1 MKKEPKLGNSGGV
14 FNVEMKLRT
23 FVKIQEFQYAQ
34 RNVNKDI
41 WSSFR

>member
-23 FVKIQEFQYAQ
+23 LRSEEQTTAYTA
-34 RNVNKDI
+34 RHDPASAL
-41 WSSFR
+41 WR